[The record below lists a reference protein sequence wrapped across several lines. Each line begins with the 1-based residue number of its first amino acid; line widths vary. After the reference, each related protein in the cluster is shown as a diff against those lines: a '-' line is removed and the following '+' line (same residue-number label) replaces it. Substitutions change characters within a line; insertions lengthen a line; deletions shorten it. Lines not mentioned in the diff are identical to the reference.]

1 MKIKSTRL
9 HIWFVP
15 QFFFAWGW
23 FGGAR
28 AARPAAG
35 STKGIKRL
43 SAAERA
49 KITIPEETKEALVGT
64 LLGDAHIVR
73 RSSTSNSRLVFAQT
87 AVLHKE
93 YFNYVLNMFLP
104 FCADNYTPQSGI
116 NRDKRTNKSY
126 SSISF
131 TTMQLPCFNEYR
143 EMFYTLNVKK
153 VPENIY
159 ERPSF
164 FFSIKKKRGAASPP
178 SYGGGDAFN
187 SKRISSLNHGRR
199 KPPGIRTSFKCICL
213 LDQGRW
219 CWQINVYITG

>member
-1 MKIKSTRL
+1 
-9 HIWFVP
+9 V
-15 QFFFAWGW
+15 
-23 FGGAR
+23 
-28 AARPAAG
+28 
-35 STKGIKRL
+35 GI
-43 SAAERA
+43 
-49 KITIPEETKEALVGT
+49 

-104 FCADNYTPQSGI
+104 FCADNYTPQSVI

-143 EMFYTLNVKK
+143 EMFYALNVKK

-159 ERPSF
+159 ELLTP
-164 FFSIKKKRGAASPP
+164 RGLA
-178 SYGGGDAFN
+178 
-187 SKRISSLNHGRR
+187 I
-199 KPPGIRTSFKCICL
+199 
-213 LDQGRW
+213 
-219 CWQINVYITG
+219 